1 MKNAVTWLRS
11 YGLYFNIMKSDGNR
25 GKNIYCFYEVHL
37 C

>member
-25 GKNIYCFYEVHL
+25 GKEYLLFL
-37 C
+37 